1 MTVEEKKVTRGPKA
15 LIVPAIIVATI
26 FLISLLFPKQD
37 QYDFSFQPGDT
48 WQYENV
54 VADKDYFVWKTEEE
68 LKAEKEAL
76 KIDYKPLF
84 YRANDK
90 KAFYSR
96 WKNLLQGNRDLL
108 SATDYSRLN
117 NYLSGVTN
125 KEIIRSNEL
134 TLDKKL
140 YNRLR
145 LTTNSG
151 TNEIRPEDYITVES
165 LVETM
170 RPLTTIVADNDLY
183 DIVTAELNTTS
194 SKQELDKSL
203 EEVLHY
209 KRKIFAGEEIIKTG
223 GIVDSRA
230 NDAISALMT
239 AQKEDKYSRY
249 IVFAGFIL
257 LTCLIIGVY
266 VLYLWLHYPETF
278 ESPRKI
284 GFIMLLIL
292 SMSFLVY
299 SIDGIQNLSTYM
311 IPFCIVP
318 IMMKSFFSD
327 RLALFT
333 HIVVVLI
340 ASFLSVLDYEF
351 TFLQILAGIVAVLVI
366 EDTRSWN
373 KFFISIFSILG
384 AYYVGYLGLIL
395 IEYQPQAPID
405 WTIFRWLTI
414 SGVLTLLAYPFIPL
428 IAKLFGF
435 LNLITL
441 SELADLNQPL
451 LKDLS
456 INAPG
461 TLQHSLQ
468 VANLAEAAGDAVGAN
483 TTLIKVGALYH
494 DIGKLHNPMIFIENQ
509 SAINP
514 HDQLN
519 NFESARAII
528 AHSTEGV
535 KMAQKAGLPKPIID
549 IIKSHHGDTR
559 VEYFYRNQ
567 LNSNPDKEFDES
579 LFRYPGPRP
588 KTKEE
593 SILMIADSLE
603 AASKSLK
610 NPTGKDIDEL
620 VEKIVEYKI
629 KHDQLSDSKLSFED
643 LQKSVEVFK
652 SMLRNI
658 NHIRVE
664 YPDEV
669 KKPAADGTAEVTQ
682 NV

>member
-1 MTVEEKKVTRGPKA
+1 MTVEEQKVKRGPKS

-26 FLISLLFPKQD
+26 FLISLLFPQRE
-37 QYDFSFQPGDT
+37 QYDFTFQAGDT
-48 WQYENV
+48 WQYENLI
-54 VADKDYFVWKTEEE
+54 ADKDYYVWKSEEE
-68 LKAEKEAL
+68 LKAEKESL
-76 KIDYKPLF
+76 KIDFKPLF
-84 YRANDK
+84 YRVNDK
-90 KAFYSR
+90 SAFYSR

-108 SATDYSRLN
+108 SAQDYTRLN
-117 NYLSGVTN
+117 TYLKSINNREVI
-125 KEIIRSNEL
+125 KSDDL

-145 LTTNSG
+145 LKSNSG
-151 TNEIRPEDYITVES
+151 IDEIRSEDYITVET
-165 LVETM
+165 LVEEM

-183 DIVTAELNTTS
+183 DIVTAELNTST
-194 SKQELDKSL
+194 SKQELERSL
-203 EEVLHY
+203 EEVSLY
-209 KRKIFAGEEIIKTG
+209 KRKIFTGEEVILTG
-223 GIVDSRA
+223 GIVDSKA
-230 NDAISALMT
+230 NDAIQAIMT
-239 AQKEDKYSRY
+239 AQEEDKYSTY
-249 IVFAGFIL
+249 ILFAGYIL

-292 SMSFLVY
+292 LMSFLVY
-299 SIDGIQNLSTYM
+299 SIDGTQNLSTYM

-318 IMMKSFFSD
+318 IIMKSFFSD

-340 ASFLSVLDYEF
+340 ASFLSVLEYEF

-384 AYYVGYLGLIL
+384 AYYVGHLGLIL
-395 IEYQPQAPID
+395 IEYQPQSYIN
-405 WTIFRWLTI
+405 WSIFRWLTI

-451 LKDLS
+451 LKELS

-461 TLQHSLQ
+461 TLQHSMQ
-468 VANLAEAAGDAVGAN
+468 VANLAEAAGDAIGAN

-509 SAINP
+509 SGINP
-514 HDQLN
+514 HNQLN

-559 VEYFYRNQ
+559 VEFFYRNQ

-579 LFRYPGPRP
+579 LFRYTGPRP

-620 VEKIVEYKI
+620 VDKIVDYKI
-629 KHDQLSDSKLSFED
+629 KHEQLSDSKLSFED
-643 LQKSVEVFK
+643 LQNSVEVFK
-652 SMLRNI
+652 TMLRNI
-658 NHIRVE
+658 NHVRVE

-669 KKPAADGTAEVTQ
+669 KKPVTDGSAESNQ

>member
-117 NYLSGVTN
+117 NYLSGITN

-165 LVETM
+165 LVESM

-183 DIVTAELNTTS
+183 DIVTAELNSSS

-203 EEVLHY
+203 EEVSQY

-266 VLYLWLHYPETF
+266 VL
-278 ESPRKI
+278 S
-284 GFIMLLIL
+284 LI
-292 SMSFLVY
+292 
-299 SIDGIQNLSTYM
+299 
-311 IPFCIVP
+311 
-318 IMMKSFFSD
+318 
-327 RLALFT
+327 
-333 HIVVVLI
+333 HI
-340 ASFLSVLDYEF
+340 SEP
-351 TFLQILAGIVAVLVI
+351 
-366 EDTRSWN
+366 TRP
-373 KFFISIFSILG
+373 
-384 AYYVGYLGLIL
+384 Y
-395 IEYQPQAPID
+395 
-405 WTIFRWLTI
+405 
-414 SGVLTLLAYPFIPL
+414 
-428 IAKLFGF
+428 
-435 LNLITL
+435 
-441 SELADLNQPL
+441 
-451 LKDLS
+451 
-456 INAPG
+456 
-461 TLQHSLQ
+461 
-468 VANLAEAAGDAVGAN
+468 
-483 TTLIKVGALYH
+483 
-494 DIGKLHNPMIFIENQ
+494 
-509 SAINP
+509 
-514 HDQLN
+514 
-519 NFESARAII
+519 
-528 AHSTEGV
+528 
-535 KMAQKAGLPKPIID
+535 
-549 IIKSHHGDTR
+549 
-559 VEYFYRNQ
+559 
-567 LNSNPDKEFDES
+567 
-579 LFRYPGPRP
+579 
-588 KTKEE
+588 
-593 SILMIADSLE
+593 
-603 AASKSLK
+603 
-610 NPTGKDIDEL
+610 
-620 VEKIVEYKI
+620 
-629 KHDQLSDSKLSFED
+629 
-643 LQKSVEVFK
+643 
-652 SMLRNI
+652 
-658 NHIRVE
+658 
-664 YPDEV
+664 
-669 KKPAADGTAEVTQ
+669 
-682 NV
+682 